1 MHSSNTFSNSHV
13 HPCSFP
19 AHWQALASLWPPERA
34 WGAST
39 HYHTFDGST
48 DSSAWQN
55 LTCGIMWLKLSLK
68 QTANGIDLR
77 ALNNNIE
84 HSCIVPHPC
93 LITWKATIP
102 FFFGQTALTI
112 FLSLRLWSSGATCVR
127 VATAFYGLFSTKCK
141 KKRFCYGQDC
151 NVLLIWPFIL
161 VITTKK
167 NWSLRLFPIM
177 TRTLCVF
184 GFPGNHTS
192 VHRHTASDG
201 RSLHIQETPYRPW
214 ACTLWRTWAEWNL
227 GKHLNESNPAK
238 TVLALTTGNTKTVPQ
253 QIKSNTMQMIIWI
266 ISIESE
272 MSFWQMSSHVYQDS
286 RYIYI

>member
-112 FLSLRLWSSGATCVR
+112 FLSLRL
-127 VATAFYGLFSTKCK
+127 
-141 KKRFCYGQDC
+141 
-151 NVLLIWPFIL
+151 
-161 VITTKK
+161 
-167 NWSLRLFPIM
+167 
-177 TRTLCVF
+177 
-184 GFPGNHTS
+184 
-192 VHRHTASDG
+192 
-201 RSLHIQETPYRPW
+201 
-214 ACTLWRTWAEWNL
+214 
-227 GKHLNESNPAK
+227 
-238 TVLALTTGNTKTVPQ
+238 
-253 QIKSNTMQMIIWI
+253 
-266 ISIESE
+266 
-272 MSFWQMSSHVYQDS
+272 
-286 RYIYI
+286 